1 MQPLALTQTT
11 LLRATLRQVI
21 VTLESKDGYA
31 LNAALTQVTPPPAD
45 LPTLAR
51 IAADCSAPSRRFVQC
66 CRQRSW

>member
-31 LNAALTQVTPPPAD
+31 LNAALTQVAPPPAD

-51 IAADCSAPSRRFVQC
+51 IAADCSVPSRRFVQC
-66 CRQRSW
+66 CRQ